1 MKDFEIRCD
10 ESRLETTNLIYGKF
24 TLGPFLPGQATT
36 FGNALRRSLLAE
48 LSGLAITAFEIIGV
62 MQEFSTLP
70 GLRESILDLSLNLK
84 QIVLTGVLPHSTP
97 PIGFL
102 NVRGPAIIKATDLKL
117 PAGVYCAS
125 PNQYIATL
133 GSNGML
139 HLKFV
144 VSVGKGYSIQPY
156 SIYRSLSKV
165 KLQPASNFDN
175 TTAGGNQAL
184 DYARQVP
191 LESFKDV
198 NLSSEALNPI
208 PLESKGYNKETPSLL
223 RPLSFVNSKESDVQS
238 KEVLRSQQ
246 LKEQEQRSPER
257 ANLSASSY
265 RDNINSLNRL
275 TNPKTKKEELSSISI
290 AGGAKSN
297 EGLRSNV
304 EHAVTPKG
312 SAALFE
318 RTNFQTFNSNSVI
331 TSRNGKDSLISFADD
346 LPPVA
351 QRERGGLDKP
361 DKSKNRRVPGTAT
374 ICNNWQSKEGFTKQ
388 RGQEQALSY
397 KASSSAF
404 FTNEKNSAVY
414 PFGVK
419 ASSYTNIQTQ
429 LFQRITPHQVLPID
443 AVFTPVSQV
452 NFLTEVN
459 DRFETARENI
469 VLEIWTNGSIHPKRA
484 LEEAT
489 LSLVQNFD
497 TLLKKIQQ
505 ASSFYKG
512 LRYWTYLQPFK
523 SSLGEKTNGFSVN
536 SLTPDSALQAQKSV
550 PNCQRKVTNPEKV
563 KDQKGSSSWKSTEG
577 LSAAQT
583 PNQRAYLAGG
593 QEQKGQRL
601 NENLLLQQHEGFSL
615 QQREQDLEEE
625 LPEKLFKKDL
635 PQSIYNLD
643 IGNLNLSLQTFIFLK
658 KAKIH
663 TLLQLLTQ
671 FSLKQNNILPASAR
685 VNPLQVNSHL
695 ESNLLNENII
705 KELNDVIR
713 QFGSED

>member
-102 NVRGPAIIKATDLKL
+102 NVRGPAIIKANDLKL

-125 PNQYIATL
+125 PDQYIATL

-139 HLKFV
+139 HFKFI

-156 SIYRSLSKV
+156 SIYRSLSKIR
-165 KLQPASNFDN
+165 LQPASNFDN
-175 TTAGGNQAL
+175 IVVISDSVREGDKQLLTS
-184 DYARQVP
+184 YAASCAKQSVGVKDQFRTP
-191 LESFKDV
+191 RSFHEV
-198 NLSSEALNPI
+198 RACTSTESEA
-208 PLESKGYNKETPSLL
+208 T
-223 RPLSFVNSKESDVQS
+223 QS
-238 KEVLRSQQ
+238 KEGLVKQQ
-246 LKEQEQRSPER
+246 EYKISPIPRYFEELTGKS
-257 ANLSASSY
+257 LSSGDGFISE
-265 RDNINSLNRL
+265 
-275 TNPKTKKEELSSISI
+275 KTKKEGFAYSEE
-290 AGGAKSN
+290 AKQSKIDKTKLK
-297 EGLRSNV
+297 EGLSYNV
-304 EHAVTPKG
+304 EHLEREITND
-312 SAALFE
+312 ALS
-318 RTNFQTFNSNSVI
+318 TKPQTFNSLLTSKNNKDLENS
-331 TSRNGKDSLISFADD
+331 LMSFAQPAFDSGEVKGK
-346 LPPVA
+346 LTP
-351 QRERGGLDKP
+351 QKP
-361 DKSKNRRVPGTAT
+361 SSKIKGFEAT
-374 ICNNWQSKEGFTKQ
+374 GFAELKSKEGLIPLRPLLASLPSGYT
-388 RGQEQALSY
+388 GQKLENLD
-397 KASSSAF
+397 SSQSTF
-404 FTNEKNSAVY
+404 FTDEKNS
-414 PFGVK
+414 
-419 ASSYTNIQTQ
+419 SYINIQTQ

-512 LRYWTYLQPFK
+512 LRYWTYLHPFK
-523 SSLGEKTNGFSVN
+523 SFRESPTESVATPVESQPRSFLTKQHITSNEPLYFPPDTGLTSNMSAKKGELFRA
-536 SLTPDSALQAQKSV
+536 PYRSAKPTESESV
-550 PNCQRKVTNPEKV
+550 PFTSAASDSSHLRKNKITRSV
-563 KDQKGSSSWKSTEG
+563 KTEG
-577 LSAAQT
+577 
-583 PNQRAYLAGG
+583 GVH
-593 QEQKGQRL
+593 
-601 NENLLLQQHEGFSL
+601 NELGFGN
-615 QQREQDLEEE
+615 RNPIIEE
-625 LPEKLFKKDL
+625 LLKKDL
-635 PQSIYNLD
+635 PHAIYNLD

-671 FSLKQNNILPASAR
+671 FSSATDSSQFRKNFVNRSVKINQSNIC
-685 VNPLQVNSHL
+685 
-695 ESNLLNENII
+695 NLLNEKIVE
-705 KELNDVIR
+705 ELNNVIR
-713 QFGSED
+713 QFGYEE

>member
-102 NVRGPAIIKATDLKL
+102 HVRGPAIIKAIDLKL
-117 PAGVYCAS
+117 PVGVYCAS

-156 SIYRSLSKV
+156 SVYRSLSKV
-165 KLQPASNFDN
+165 KLQPSSNFDN
-175 TTAGGNQAL
+175 TILGAKNIN
-184 DYARQVP
+184 YAKQVGY
-191 LESFKDV
+191 ESFKDV
-198 NLSSEALNPI
+198 NLSSTPV
-208 PLESKGYNKETPSLL
+208 PLEGKETNLANKETVT
-223 RPLSFVNSKESDVQS
+223 RPTNSKELYVENKNSIPSAARSEKALAGYKGTGVPIGVPDPVKGKEFQPQRNDFFS
-238 KEVLRSQQ
+238 KKNNSYASEKKILEKSCVSMRNSQGTPSCARPLQ
-246 LKEQEQRSPER
+246 GTGVALAGGTPKEL
-257 ANLSASSY
+257 A
-265 RDNINSLNRL
+265 
-275 TNPKTKKEELSSISI
+275 LSSKAFPSTFLISE
-290 AGGAKSN
+290 K
-297 EGLRSNV
+297 
-304 EHAVTPKG
+304 
-312 SAALFE
+312 
-318 RTNFQTFNSNSVI
+318 NSNS
-331 TSRNGKDSLISFADD
+331 
-346 LPPVA
+346 
-351 QRERGGLDKP
+351 
-361 DKSKNRRVPGTAT
+361 
-374 ICNNWQSKEGFTKQ
+374 
-388 RGQEQALSY
+388 SY
-397 KASSSAF
+397 I
-404 FTNEKNSAVY
+404 
-414 PFGVK
+414 
-419 ASSYTNIQTQ
+419 NIQTQ

-523 SSLGEKTNGFSVN
+523 SSSLNLGEKTEGFSVHSVHPN
-536 SLTPDSALQAQKSV
+536 SVSDSLEV
-550 PNCQRKVTNPEKV
+550 
-563 KDQKGSSSWKSTEG
+563 KGSKLGKENNLL
-577 LSAAQT
+577 LSH
-583 PNQRAYLAGG
+583 
-593 QEQKGQRL
+593 E
-601 NENLLLQQHEGFSL
+601 ENLLLSHKEEFEDVLRQQEEPLLPQSEQPL
-615 QQREQDLEEE
+615 LPQQ
-625 LPEKLFKKDL
+625 EKLFKKDL

-671 FSLKQNNILPASAR
+671 FSLKQNNILFR
-685 VNPLQVNSHL
+685 ENSHL
-695 ESNLLNENII
+695 ESNLLNEKII
-705 KELNDVIR
+705 EELNNVIK
-713 QFGSED
+713 QFGSQE